1 MKKRFLF
8 IAALFVFSIA
18 SYSQV
23 DTRHFIFSL
32 APEVSVPIGDFK
44 QINKTGFGLN
54 IITQFSIAD
63 KLKLLASLGGGQHHG
78 KTFDSQVGYSD
89 TYPSVSILRLRA
101 GLKYFLSQGLFIA
114 GNLGVAHTF
123 QEGESKYGLSYA
135 PQLGYELGGV
145 DVFARY
151 DVVNVKLIGSK
162 NIQAITFCLGYRF

>member
-23 DTRHFIFSL
+23 DTRHFILSL
-32 APEVSVPIGDFK
+32 APQVSVPIGDFK

-54 IITQFSIAD
+54 VITQFSIAE
-63 KLKLLASLGGGQHHG
+63 KLKLLANFDGGQYHG
-78 KTFDSQVGYSD
+78 KSYETGLGYTD

-101 GLKYFLSQGLFIA
+101 GLKYFLSQGLFVA
-114 GNLGVAHTF
+114 GNLGAAHTI
-123 QEGESKYGLSYA
+123 QGGVVKYGFSYA

-145 DVFARY
+145 DIFARY
-151 DVVNVKLIGSK
+151 DVVNAGLMG
-162 NIQAITFCLGYRF
+162 